1 MKFVFAFI
9 GLIVIIGIV
18 YGLAAAHII
27 PVKSI
32 ASSSPAAQ
40 KFLQQL
46 KLVSPPAPPKPAA
59 ASTQANTSVVD
70 PLAAQKQQIAAE
82 QIQLDQEKA
91 ALAKKA
97 TQLSSLPTPAQ
108 IGQTSPKLVEI
119 YEAMDSDDLAT
130 LFAKEPDS
138 AVVSA
143 LIAMDSKKSA
153 QALTAIST
161 ANPVRAA
168 KITAL
173 MNLATATAPQTP
185 QQ

>member
-1 MKFVFAFI
+1 MKFLIAFI
-9 GLIVIIGIV
+9 GLIVLIGIV

-40 KFLQQL
+40 NFLQRM
-46 KLVSPPAPPKPAA
+46 KLVPPPKPPAPPSASSQ
-59 ASTQANTSVVD
+59 ASTPTVD

-82 QIQLDQEKA
+82 QAQIDQEKI

-97 TQLSSLPTPAQ
+97 TQLNRLPTPAEV
-108 IGQTSPKLVEI
+108 GQTSPKLVEI

-161 ANPVRAA
+161 TDPVRAA